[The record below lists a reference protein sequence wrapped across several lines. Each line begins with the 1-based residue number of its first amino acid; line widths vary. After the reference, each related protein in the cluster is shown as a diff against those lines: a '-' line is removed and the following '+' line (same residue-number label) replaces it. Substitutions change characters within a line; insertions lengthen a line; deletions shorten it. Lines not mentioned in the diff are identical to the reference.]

1 MIIGDQE
8 APAKGEL
15 EVEVLHGEEIGDG
28 LIALK
33 SKYKYKRIEKLN
45 FLLSLEDIL
54 KSFQKQATRIIWFN
68 IHKNQLFLEKYALR
82 VPGWLD

>member
-15 EVEVLHGEEIGDG
+15 EVEVLRGEEIGDG

-33 SKYKYKRIEKLN
+33 SKYEIQEDWKLN
-45 FLLSLEDIL
+45 FLLFLEDIL
-54 KSFQKQATRIIWFN
+54 KSF
-68 IHKNQLFLEKYALR
+68 KNRSPE
-82 VPGWLD
+82 